1 MNTATLSQE
10 SPSTSI
16 STRAPHNMSSML
28 QNLGAEMNPSQL
40 EAICA
45 TQGPSLVLA
54 GAGSGKTRVLTYKIA
69 HLIGQKDRHVHPAE
83 ILAVTFTNKAA
94 KEMTARVEKILGP
107 GESKGLWLGTFHSI
121 SGRILRREIYQYQAE
136 PGKQWTGQ
144 FVIYDDADSIALVK
158 EAIKQLNLDDK
169 LYIPKNVRYQISNLK
184 NQLLTPAEFAKQAT
198 DYRKEKLATIYE
210 AYEQLLSRNNA
221 LDFDDLL
228 LKTVRLFQNYPEV
241 LQKYHN
247 QFKHVLVDE
256 FQDTNDSQYELIRL
270 LVEGCTL
277 EQRINMNI
285 NTHWQN
291 RSFTVV
297 GDVDQSIYS
306 WRGANFKIILH
317 FQNDYPNSQL
327 IKLEENYRS
336 TGHILELANSVIEN
350 NSERLPKTL
359 IAVRGEGQK
368 PQCYEA
374 QDDRDE
380 AHFII
385 QQFQKAIKE
394 QGLKPAD
401 CCILYRT
408 NAQSRALE
416 DVLMSL
422 GLPYTVVGGVKFYE
436 RREIK
441 DILAYLTVVFNEQ
454 DNFSLKRII
463 NVPRRGIGNTTIQK
477 LEAYA
482 NQHQVPLYSV
492 LSDLDSFAEI
502 NGKTKTTLKNF
513 MTLIQNLKAQ
523 VANNMPLD
531 EVAIEILEKTG
542 YIEALRQDDPNDE
555 EGRIQNLEEFV
566 TVTKQYLL
574 DNTDESEVDHSDH
587 LAGFL
592 TQMALLSDIDTAE
605 SKDNM
610 FVLMTLHAA
619 KGLEYKMVALSG
631 LEEGLFP
638 HSRAQ
643 HDKTQLEEERRL
655 LYVGITRAEDKLLMT
670 YARKRMVFG
679 ELRYS
684 MPSRFLKEMPP
695 HLLSGLY
702 TLDQGLD
709 NYKDDEPYAYQ
720 RKSSSPQPRQKSTY
734 DFPSDWGVQTP
745 RPNLAK
751 PIKYQSKPAVAEE
764 SVNLLSKGA
773 RVRHE
778 KFGEGV
784 VDQVIGSGNKA
795 VYSIQFD
802 TIQGKK
808 LLDPKSAKL
817 QEA

>member
-1 MNTATLSQE
+1 MNTALCSPDPATKASTMTL
-10 SPSTSI
+10 PYDD
-16 STRAPHNMSSML
+16 
-28 QNLGAEMNPSQL
+28 MNPSQR
-40 EAICA
+40 EAVCA
-45 TQGPSLVLA
+45 IKGPSLVLA

-69 HLIGQKDRHVHPAE
+69 HLISQNVHPAE

-94 KEMTARVEKILGP
+94 KEMTLRVEKLLGQ
-107 GESKGLWLGTFHSI
+107 GETRGLWLGTFHSI
-121 SGRILRREIYQYQAE
+121 AGRILRREIYQYQSE
-136 PGKQWTGQ
+136 PGRQWTGQ

-158 EAIKQLNLDDK
+158 EAIKQLNLDEK
-169 LYIPKNVRYQISNLK
+169 LYIPKNIRYQISNLK
-184 NQLLTPAEFAKQAT
+184 NQLLTPEDFTKQAT
-198 DYRKEKLATIYE
+198 DYRKEKLALIYDR
-210 AYEQLLSRNNA
+210 YEQLLSRNNA

-228 LKTVRLFQNYPEV
+228 LKTVRLFQNYPDV

-247 QFKHVLVDE
+247 QFKHILVDE
-256 FQDTNDSQYELIRL
+256 FQDTNDSQYEMIRL
-270 LVEGCTL
+270 LVEGCVIENRGHL
-277 EQRINMNI
+277 DFKKLW
-285 NTHWQN
+285 HN

-317 FQNDYPNSQL
+317 FQNDYPDSQL

-336 TGHILELANSVIEN
+336 TGNILELANCVIEN
-350 NSERLPKTL
+350 NTERLPKTL

-385 QQFQKAIKE
+385 QQFQKTIKE

-422 GLPYTVVGGVKFYE
+422 GIPYTVVGGVKFYE

-441 DILAYLTVVFNEQ
+441 DVLAYLTIVFNEQ

-482 NQHQVPLYSV
+482 NQLQVSLYSV
-492 LSDLDSFAEI
+492 LSDLDSFSGI

-513 MTLIQNLKAQ
+513 MTLIQTLKANIQ
-523 VANNMPLD
+523 NNMPLD
-531 EVAIEILEKTG
+531 ELVIEILERTG
-542 YIEALRQDDPNDE
+542 YVEALRQDDPNDE
-555 EGRIQNLEEFV
+555 EGRIQNVEEFV
-566 TVTKQYLL
+566 SVTKQYLI
-574 DNTDESEVDHSDH
+574 DNSKDGDDEQTDA

-610 FVLMTLHAA
+610 LVLMTLHAA

-643 HDKTQLEEERRL
+643 YDNTQLEEERRL
-655 LYVGITRAEDKLLMT
+655 LYVGITRAEDKLLLT

-695 HLLSGLY
+695 HLLSGMY
-702 TLDQGLD
+702 TLDQG
-709 NYKDDEPYAYQ
+709 YEHSGEYQDEG
-720 RKSSSPQPRQKSTY
+720 SSSRYSRPSKQGAKPVPRQRSNY
-734 DFPSDWGVQTP
+734 EYRQQDWESP
-745 RPNLAK
+745 ARPNLAK
-751 PIKYQSKPAVAEE
+751 PLKYQSKPTVEAT
-764 SVNLLSKGA
+764 VNLLSKGA
-773 RVRHE
+773 RVEHD
-778 KFGEGV
+778 KFGVGTI
-784 VDQVIGSGNKA
+784 DQIIGSGNKA

-817 QEA
+817 QSIE